1 MYHLKGNSQLSEIEN
16 AVNDLPFA
24 FGNIISDYKSI
35 DLLTLNRWKSGGN
48 NERSPVSP
56 ISVTG
61 NLSDI
66 VKMNKRI
73 LKCKILYWS

>member
-1 MYHLKGNSQLSEIEN
+1 MQ
-16 AVNDLPFA
+16 VNLPFA

-73 LKCKILYWS
+73 LKCKILCWS

>member
-16 AVNDLPFA
+16 TVNDLPFA

-35 DLLTLNRWKSGGN
+35 DLLTPNRWKSEGN
-48 NERSPVSP
+48 GERSPVSP

-61 NLSDI
+61 NFSDI

>member
-1 MYHLKGNSQLSEIEN
+1 MHHLKGNSQLSEIEN

-35 DLLTLNRWKSGGN
+35 DLLIPNRWKSGGN
-48 NERSPVSP
+48 DERSSVSP

-66 VKMNKRI
+66 VKMNKII
-73 LKCKILYWS
+73 LKFKIFYLS

>member
-1 MYHLKGNSQLSEIEN
+1 MYHLKGNNQLSEIEN
-16 AVNDLPFA
+16 TVNDLPFA

-48 NERSPVSP
+48 DERSPVSP

-73 LKCKILYWS
+73 LKCKILCWS